1 MQRIKSSQIM
11 DENSMYKLR
20 IADQLLLEQLEAAG
34 AVLIQGPKWCGKT
47 TTAAQAAKSVLYMD
61 WPRELEKNLFLAE
74 ENPEALLEGD
84 VPRLID
90 EWQLA
95 PQLWDAAR
103 FMVDRRGKPGQFIFT
118 GSAVPAD
125 KSKIHH
131 TGTGRFAWLT
141 MRPMSLWESGES
153 NGKVSL
159 LRLFAGQRD
168 VAIAPDHS
176 LSDLSFMVCRG
187 GWPSSLNMK
196 RTAALR
202 QAQNYMNAVCESD
215 ISRVDNTVRDATFAR
230 RLLRSYARHQG
241 AQVPIST
248 IYADLASSK
257 EGSMSEETISSYI
270 TALKKIFVVE
280 DMPAWSPNLRSKTA
294 IRTSE
299 TRYFVDPSVATA
311 ALGIGPKDL
320 ENDLNTFGLM
330 FETMAVRDL
339 RVYAEALDGN
349 VFHYRDKNGLEC
361 DAVIHLH
368 NGSYGLVEIKL
379 GGSKLEEEG
388 AKTLKELAKKIDT
401 TRMKEPS
408 FLMVLTGL
416 GSYAYQRKD
425 GVMVVPIGCLKN

>member
-1 MQRIKSSQIM
+1 M
-11 DENSMYKLR
+11 DENSMYKSR
-20 IADQLLLEQLEAAG
+20 IADKLLLEQLEAAG
-34 AVLIQGPKWCGKT
+34 SVLIQGPKWCGKT

-74 ENPEALLEGD
+74 ENPEALLEGE

-103 FMVDRRGKPGQFIFT
+103 FVVDHRGKTGQFIFT

-159 LRLFAGQRD
+159 LHLFAGQRD

-187 GWPSSLNMK
+187 GWPSSLNLK
-196 RTAALR
+196 RQAALR
-202 QAQNYMNAVCESD
+202 QAQNYVNAVCESD
-215 ISRVDNTVRDATFAR
+215 ISRVDNVLRDATFAR
-230 RLLRSYARHQG
+230 RLLRSYARNQG
-241 AQVPIST
+241 GQVPIST

-257 EGSMSEETISSYI
+257 EGSLSEETISSYI

-294 IRTSE
+294 IRTSD
-299 TRYFVDPSVATA
+299 TRYFVDSSIATA
-311 ALGIGPKDL
+311 ALGVGPKDL

-339 RVYAEALDGN
+339 RVYAEALDGD

-388 AKTLKELAKKIDT
+388 ASTLKELASKIDT
-401 TRMKEPS
+401 TKMKEPS

-425 GVMVVPIGCLKN
+425 GVLVVPIGCLKD

>member
-1 MQRIKSSQIM
+1 
-11 DENSMYKLR
+11 MYKLR

-61 WPRELEKNLFLAE
+61 WPRELERNLFLAE

-103 FMVDRRGKPGQFIFT
+103 FTVDRRGKPGQFIFT

-270 TALKKIFVVE
+270 MALKKIFVVE

-311 ALGIGPKDL
+311 ALGMGPKDL

-339 RVYAEALDGN
+339 RVYAEALDGD

-388 AKTLKELAKKIDT
+388 ASTLKELAKKIDT
-401 TRMKEPS
+401 TRMKVPS

>member
-61 WPRELEKNLFLAE
+61 WPRELERNLFLAE

-103 FMVDRRGKPGQFIFT
+103 FTVDRRGKPGQFIFT

-176 LSDLSFMVCRG
+176 LSDLSFMICRG

-202 QAQNYMNAVCESD
+202 QAQNYVNAVCESD

-339 RVYAEALDGN
+339 RVYAEALDGD

-388 AKTLKELAKKIDT
+388 AKTLKELAGKIDT

>member
-1 MQRIKSSQIM
+1 M

-74 ENPEALLEGD
+74 ENPEALLEGE

-103 FMVDRRGKPGQFIFT
+103 FTVDRRGKPGQFIFT
-118 GSAVPAD
+118 GSAVPA
-125 KSKIHH
+125 KSKVHH

-159 LRLFAGQRD
+159 LRLFAGQHD

-202 QAQNYMNAVCESD
+202 QAQNYVNAVCESD

-299 TRYFVDPSVATA
+299 TRYFVDSSVATA
-311 ALGIGPKDL
+311 ALGMGPKDL

-339 RVYAEALDGN
+339 RVYAEALDGD

-388 AKTLKELAKKIDT
+388 AKTLKELAGKIDT
-401 TRMKEPS
+401 VRMKEPS

>member
-1 MQRIKSSQIM
+1 
-11 DENSMYKLR
+11 MYKLR

-103 FMVDRRGKPGQFIFT
+103 FTVDRRGKPGQFIFT

-141 MRPMSLWESGES
+141 MRPMSLWESRES

-202 QAQNYMNAVCESD
+202 QAQNYVNAVCESD

-270 TALKKIFVVE
+270 MALKKIFVVE
-280 DMPAWSPNLRSKTA
+280 DM
-294 IRTSE
+294 
-299 TRYFVDPSVATA
+299 
-311 ALGIGPKDL
+311 G
-320 ENDLNTFGLM
+320 
-330 FETMAVRDL
+330 
-339 RVYAEALDGN
+339 
-349 VFHYRDKNGLEC
+349 
-361 DAVIHLH
+361 
-368 NGSYGLVEIKL
+368 
-379 GGSKLEEEG
+379 
-388 AKTLKELAKKIDT
+388 
-401 TRMKEPS
+401 
-408 FLMVLTGL
+408 
-416 GSYAYQRKD
+416 
-425 GVMVVPIGCLKN
+425 

>member
-1 MQRIKSSQIM
+1 
-11 DENSMYKLR
+11 MYKLR

-103 FMVDRRGKPGQFIFT
+103 FTVDRRGKPGQFIFT

-202 QAQNYMNAVCESD
+202 QAQNYVNAVCESD

-270 TALKKIFVVE
+270 MALKKIFVVE

-299 TRYFVDPSVATA
+299 TRYFVDSSVATA
-311 ALGIGPKDL
+311 ALGMGPKDL

-339 RVYAEALDGN
+339 RVYAEALDGD

-388 AKTLKELAKKIDT
+388 AKTLKELAGKIDT
-401 TRMKEPS
+401 VRMKEPS

>member
-1 MQRIKSSQIM
+1 M

-95 PQLWDAAR
+95 PQLWDAVR
-103 FMVDRRGKPGQFIFT
+103 FTVDRRGKPGQFIFT

-202 QAQNYMNAVCESD
+202 QAQNYVNAVCESD

-270 TALKKIFVVE
+270 MALKKIFVVE

-299 TRYFVDPSVATA
+299 TRYFVDSSVATA
-311 ALGIGPKDL
+311 ALGMGPKDL

-339 RVYAEALDGN
+339 RVYAEALDGD

-401 TRMKEPS
+401 TRMREPS

-416 GSYAYQRKD
+416 GGYAYQRKD

>member
-11 DENSMYKLR
+11 DKNSMYKLR

-74 ENPEALLEGD
+74 ENPEALLEGE

-103 FMVDRRGKPGQFIFT
+103 FTVDRRGKPGQFIFT

-202 QAQNYMNAVCESD
+202 QAQNYVNAVCESD

-339 RVYAEALDGN
+339 RVYAEALDGD

-401 TRMKEPS
+401 TRMREPS

-416 GSYAYQRKD
+416 GGYAYQRKD

>member
-61 WPRELEKNLFLAE
+61 WPRELERNLFLAE

-103 FMVDRRGKPGQFIFT
+103 FTVDRRGKPGQFIFT

-196 RTAALR
+196 RAAALR

-299 TRYFVDPSVATA
+299 TRYFVDSSVATA

-339 RVYAEALDGN
+339 RVYAEALDGD

-388 AKTLKELAKKIDT
+388 AKTLKELAGKIDT
-401 TRMKEPS
+401 VRMKEPS

>member
-1 MQRIKSSQIM
+1 
-11 DENSMYKLR
+11 MYKLR

-74 ENPEALLEGD
+74 ENPEALLEGE

-103 FMVDRRGKPGQFIFT
+103 FTVDRRGKPGQFIFT

-202 QAQNYMNAVCESD
+202 QAQNYVNAVCESD

-299 TRYFVDPSVATA
+299 TRYFVDSSVATA

-339 RVYAEALDGN
+339 RVYAKALDGD

-401 TRMKEPS
+401 VRMKEPS

>member
-103 FMVDRRGKPGQFIFT
+103 FTVDRRGKPGQFIFT

-299 TRYFVDPSVATA
+299 TRYFVDSSVATA
-311 ALGIGPKDL
+311 ALGMGPKDL

-339 RVYAEALDGN
+339 RVYAEALDGD

-401 TRMKEPS
+401 TRMREPS

>member
-1 MQRIKSSQIM
+1 M

-61 WPRELEKNLFLAE
+61 WPRELERNLFLAE

-103 FMVDRRGKPGQFIFT
+103 FTVDRRGKPGQFIFT

-196 RTAALR
+196 RAAALR
-202 QAQNYMNAVCESD
+202 QAQNYVNAVCESD

-299 TRYFVDPSVATA
+299 TRYFVDSSVATA

-339 RVYAEALDGN
+339 RVYAEALDGD

-388 AKTLKELAKKIDT
+388 ASTLKELAKKIDT

>member
-1 MQRIKSSQIM
+1 MQRIKSNQIM

-103 FMVDRRGKPGQFIFT
+103 FTVDRRGKPGQFIFT

-270 TALKKIFVVE
+270 MALKKIFVVE

-299 TRYFVDPSVATA
+299 TRYFVDSSVATA
-311 ALGIGPKDL
+311 ALGMGPKDL

-339 RVYAEALDGN
+339 RVYAEALDGD

-401 TRMKEPS
+401 TRMREPS

>member
-1 MQRIKSSQIM
+1 M

-103 FMVDRRGKPGQFIFT
+103 FTVDRRGKPGQFIFT

-202 QAQNYMNAVCESD
+202 QAQNYVNAVCESD

-311 ALGIGPKDL
+311 ALGMGPKDL

-339 RVYAEALDGN
+339 RVYAEALDGD

-388 AKTLKELAKKIDT
+388 ASTLKELAKKIDT

>member
-61 WPRELEKNLFLAE
+61 WPRELERNLFLAE

-103 FMVDRRGKPGQFIFT
+103 FTVDRRGKPGQFIFT

-168 VAIAPDHS
+168 VTIAPDHS

-196 RTAALR
+196 RAAALR
-202 QAQNYMNAVCESD
+202 QAQNYVNAVCESD

-299 TRYFVDPSVATA
+299 TRYFVDSSVATA
-311 ALGIGPKDL
+311 ALGMGPKDL

-339 RVYAEALDGN
+339 RVYAEALDGD

-388 AKTLKELAKKIDT
+388 AKTLKELAGKIDT
-401 TRMKEPS
+401 VRMKVPS

>member
-1 MQRIKSSQIM
+1 M

-74 ENPEALLEGD
+74 ENPEALLEGE

-103 FMVDRRGKPGQFIFT
+103 FTVDRRGKPGQFIFT

-202 QAQNYMNAVCESD
+202 QAQNYVNAVCESD

-299 TRYFVDPSVATA
+299 TRYFVDSSVATA

-339 RVYAEALDGN
+339 RVYAKALDGD

-401 TRMKEPS
+401 VRMKEPS

>member
-1 MQRIKSSQIM
+1 
-11 DENSMYKLR
+11 MYKLR

-103 FMVDRRGKPGQFIFT
+103 FTVDRRGKPGQFIFT

-202 QAQNYMNAVCESD
+202 QAQNYVNAVCESD

-311 ALGIGPKDL
+311 ALGMGPKDL

-339 RVYAEALDGN
+339 RVYAEALDGD

-388 AKTLKELAKKIDT
+388 AKTLKELAGKIDT
-401 TRMKEPS
+401 VRMKEPS
-408 FLMVLTGL
+408 FLLVLTGL